1 MNNTSIQIILL
12 FLKNLCVYRGVI
24 FKTLKKLAEADKTAK
39 AENITV
45 IEIFLADMNGY
56 HLDRLQTNFHKHLFF
71 LSPLV
76 CLCVETY
83 QKLINL
89 KYFICF
95 AFNASICQ
103 IRC

>member
-45 IEIFLADMNGY
+45 IEKKNCRY
-56 HLDRLQTNFHKHLFF
+56 EW
-71 LSPLV
+71 LS
-76 CLCVETY
+76 
-83 QKLINL
+83 
-89 KYFICF
+89 FR
-95 AFNASICQ
+95 Q
-103 IRC
+103 ISN